1 MPIIAAFLGM
11 IVRVYHSDH
20 NPPHIHVQYGDY
32 EAIFEI
38 KSGRILY
45 GKLSPRLQR
54 LLSEWLRSR
63 RHDIMKAWDDAQAH
77 HIPRRVKPLD

>member
-1 MPIIAAFLGM
+1 MPVIAAFLGM

-45 GKLSPRLQR
+45 GRCLSG
-54 LLSEWLRSR
+54 
-63 RHDIMKAWDDAQAH
+63 
-77 HIPRRVKPLD
+77 